1 MHRFV
6 VVLLALAASLAHAQS
21 RIFAYEAELE
31 QAARRAA
38 TIAGGVRWTCSGT
51 RCSAS
56 GRGGNVSV
64 KGCSELARA
73 VGPIARY
80 RSEIKELAGADLQEC
95 NRNAQAAGG
104 AAAKSATGLA
114 KPQRAT
120 ASEISFTGS
129 AAGSDRAQPERKP

>member
-6 VVLLALAASLAHAQS
+6 VVLLSLAASLAHAQA
-21 RIFAYEAELE
+21 RIFAYEAELA
-31 QAARRAA
+31 QNARRAA
-38 TIAGGVRWTCSGT
+38 VTAGGVGWTCT
-51 RCSAS
+51 ANRCTAS

-64 KGCSELARA
+64 QGCSELARA

-95 NRNAQAAGG
+95 NRIAQTAG
-104 AAAKSATGLA
+104 ARLA

-120 ASEISFTGS
+120 APEISYTGI
-129 AAGSDRAQPERKP
+129 AAGSAPAQPERKP

>member
-1 MHRFV
+1 MRRLA

-21 RIFAYEAELE
+21 RIVAYEAELE
-31 QAARRAA
+31 QKARRAE

-73 VGPIARY
+73 VGPITRY

-95 NRNAQAAGG
+95 NRIAQTPGG
-104 AAAKSATGLA
+104 ADAKGAKRPA

-120 ASEISFTGS
+120 APEISFTGI
-129 AAGSDRAQPERKP
+129 AAGSEPAQPERKP